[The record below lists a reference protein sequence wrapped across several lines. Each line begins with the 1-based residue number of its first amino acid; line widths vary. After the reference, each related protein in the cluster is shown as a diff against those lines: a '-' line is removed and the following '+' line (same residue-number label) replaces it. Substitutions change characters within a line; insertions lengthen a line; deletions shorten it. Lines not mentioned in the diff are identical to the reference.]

1 MQSIPKPPRA
11 EKPRISNARNARAM
25 RRKHSAPQ
33 NRFAKQNFHRE
44 FESSGS
50 IQSAAPL
57 GTKLRLDYYL
67 LPSPLVQGANRST
80 ASAGFPSLMG
90 RDGRDYTRGRRE
102 ISTLARVYALPLRE
116 KREKRKARVIERGEE
131 EGIDESA
138 IPDI

>member
-1 MQSIPKPPRA
+1 MQSIPKPPRTNRESRTRETREQCA
-11 EKPRISNARNARAM
+11 ESIRPRKTDSPSKIFTANSKA
-25 RRKHSAPQ
+25 
-33 NRFAKQNFHRE
+33 
-44 FESSGS
+44 
-50 IQSAAPL
+50 AAPL
-57 GTKLRLDYYL
+57 GTKLGTKLRSDYYL

-102 ISTLARVYALPLRE
+102 ISTLARVYALPLT
-116 KREKRKARVIERGEE
+116 EKRKARVIERGEE